1 MKTPPYFRKQF
12 LRIVLALLI
21 GFVIFGLGAWY
32 TLSEVKIRG
41 TYYQRIMQAENLVAD
56 VLPPPLYIIETHG
69 LTMELTLSSDRKKS
83 EALRK
88 QLAQLEA
95 DYQARLKFW
104 LAQEGTP
111 EPIKALLKGPVDES
125 ARAYFSLI
133 HESFDSGMMYYLDER
148 NALLAK
154 FRDIYAR
161 HRAAIDKLV
170 VLAREDVK
178 QQEQSAQ
185 KVVNLASMAMVA
197 LFLLAS
203 GIACML
209 VLRVMKLL
217 VGELGG
223 DPQYATEVVK
233 RIAKG
238 DLQTP
243 VDISPNDQHS
253 MLAAIS
259 AMQQSLRDSILSV
272 CSGAMEI
279 ERAALSLMGAAVSVS
294 VSADMQNQSSD
305 NLVAAGTSMFEGI
318 QQIRHAATDTHTLA
332 TSSGTQSEATQQ
344 MLEST
349 VSDLQQVSGVVA
361 QTASQVNSL
370 VERAQDIGQFVHVI
384 REVAEQTNL
393 LALNAAIEAARAGES
408 GRGFAVVADEVRKL
422 AVRTAQAT
430 QDIDKLVTLIQ
441 RETRHSSTQM
451 ADSNERLAAG
461 VASAEEAAR
470 MMQVIRDQAVQVVS
484 AFGNISA
491 QLEMQTAACDAISS
505 EAAQVATQSA
515 EARQAVEK
523 VNARVTKLSDLAGVL
538 GRTVERFE
546 ITGDKAGEVDLF

>member
-1 MKTPPYFRKQF
+1 M
-12 LRIVLALLI
+12 RIVLALLI

>member
-12 LRIVLALLI
+12 LRIVLALLT
-21 GFVIFGLGAWY
+21 GFAIFGLGAWY

-83 EALRK
+83 ELLRK
-88 QLAQLEA
+88 QLAQLET
-95 DYQARLKFW
+95 DYQARLSFW

-111 EPIKALLKGPVDES
+111 EEIKQLLKGPVDES

-161 HRAAIDKLV
+161 HRTAIDKLV
-170 VLAREDVK
+170 LLAREDVK
-178 QQEQSAQ
+178 QHEQGAQE
-185 KVVNLASMAMVA
+185 VVNLASLAMIVLFA
-197 LFLLAS
+197 LSA
-203 GIACML
+203 GVACML
-209 VLRVMKLL
+209 VLRVMRLL

-243 VDISPNDQHS
+243 VNISPNDQHS

-361 QTASQVNSL
+361 QTATQVNSL

-441 RETRHSSTQM
+441 RETRYSSTQM

-461 VASAEEAAR
+461 VASAEQAAQ

-515 EARQAVEK
+515 DARQAVEK
-523 VNARVTKLSDLAGVL
+523 VNTRVTKLSDLAGVL

-546 ITGDKAGEVDLF
+546 ITGDKAGDVDLF

>member
-111 EPIKALLKGPVDES
+111 AEIKQLLKGPVDES

-148 NALLAK
+148 NALLTK

-170 VLAREDVK
+170 VLARDDVK
-178 QQEQSAQ
+178 QHEQSAQ
-185 KVVNLASMAMVA
+185 SVVNMASLAMVA
-197 LFLLAS
+197 LFALAA

-233 RIAKG
+233 RIANG

-243 VDISPNDQHS
+243 VEISPNDQHS

-441 RETRHSSTQM
+441 RETRYSSTQM

-515 EARQAVEK
+515 DARQAVEK

-546 ITGDKAGEVDLF
+546 ITGDKAGDVDLF